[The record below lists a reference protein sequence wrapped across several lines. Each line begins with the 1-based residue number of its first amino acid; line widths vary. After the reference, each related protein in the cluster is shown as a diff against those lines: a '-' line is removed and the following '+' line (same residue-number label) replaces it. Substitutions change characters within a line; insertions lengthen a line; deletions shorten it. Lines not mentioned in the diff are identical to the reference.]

1 MMFNVCRLWYKLN
14 KYFSMFMNIFMKHWM
29 PQEAAILLT
38 HKDLYKEPMSSME

>member
-1 MMFNVCRLWYKLN
+1 
-14 KYFSMFMNIFMKHWM
+14 M